1 LHSDLLNISKEETD
15 NRPLCIGSGAG
26 HPLRYKNGIFAAE
39 GETMQY
45 VNAHTHRRQPAGTL
59 AVMNLDKD
67 AVDIPA
73 EGLWSAGIHP
83 WFIHEPTLDETL
95 TRLRGWLTHPRVVAV
110 GECGLDR
117 LARTPMELQREV
129 FLRQLDLAREFLKPV
144 IIHNVRAGSDL
155 LQIRKGLKDPTPWLI
170 HGFHGSLREAE
181 LLVQQGC
188 FLGFGKMLLN
198 PNSRAV
204 KACEAIPMQWILP
217 ETDDTPLETE
227 TIVHAIARVKN
238 LPADE
243 VVVALFDN
251 FARCF
256 NWQHHA

>member
-1 LHSDLLNISKEETD
+1 
-15 NRPLCIGSGAG
+15 
-26 HPLRYKNGIFAAE
+26 LRHKNGIFAAE

-45 VNAHTHRRQPAGTL
+45 VNAHTHRLPPEGTL
-59 AVMNLDKD
+59 AVTNLDKD
-67 AVDIPA
+67 AVEIPS

-83 WFIHEPTLDETL
+83 WFICEETL
-95 TRLRGWLTHPRVVAV
+95 EQEMARLRGWMTHPRVVAV

-117 LARTPMELQREV
+117 LARTPLALQQNV
-129 FLRQLDLAREFLKPV
+129 FLKQLDMAREFLKPV
-144 IIHNVRAGSDL
+144 IIHNVRAGSEL
-155 LQIRKGLKDPTPWLI
+155 LQIRKGLKDPTLWLI
-170 HGFHGSLREAE
+170 HGFHGSQREAE

-217 ETDDTPLETE
+217 ETDDAPLGIE
-227 TIVHAIARVKN
+227 TIVSTIARIKK
-238 LPADE
+238 LPVDE
-243 VVVALFDN
+243 VGEALFDN

-256 NWQHHA
+256 KWQYHA